1 MRPLRFTNRAIVVDL
16 SYIFM
21 IYREVTMSD
30 RCNTYKAGAL
40 MLIAGGLIGAGI
52 ALLFAPQSGR
62 ATRKDICRYARRA
75 RRRGEDI
82 VDDFTDS
89 VSKMVDVVGEKA
101 SDILDRGADLAG
113 DAGKEIL
120 KAIEHGHEKIEK
132 HRARLSKF
140 FG

>member
-1 MRPLRFTNRAIVVDL
+1 VVDL
-16 SYIFM
+16 SYIFT

-30 RCNTYKAGAL
+30 RSSTYKAGAL
-40 MLIAGGLIGAGI
+40 MLIAGGLIGASI

-62 ATRKDICRYARRA
+62 ATRKDISRYARRA

-82 VDDFTDS
+82 VDDFTNS
-89 VSKMVDVVGEKA
+89 VSRMVDTVGEKA
-101 SDILDRGADLAG
+101 ADILDQGADLAG
-113 DAGKEIL
+113 DARKEIL
-120 KAIEHGHEKIEK
+120 KAMEHGHEKLEK

>member
-1 MRPLRFTNRAIVVDL
+1 
-16 SYIFM
+16 
-21 IYREVTMSD
+21 MSD
-30 RCNTYKAGAL
+30 RSSTYKAGAL
-40 MLIAGGLIGAGI
+40 MLVAGGLIGAGL

-89 VSKMVDVVGEKA
+89 ISRMVDAVGEKA

-113 DAGKEIL
+113 DARKEVL
-120 KAIEHGHEKIEK
+120 KAMEHGHDKLEK

-140 FG
+140 FE

>member
-1 MRPLRFTNRAIVVDL
+1 
-16 SYIFM
+16 
-21 IYREVTMSD
+21 MSD
-30 RCNTYKAGAL
+30 RSSTYKAGAL
-40 MLIAGGLIGAGI
+40 MLIAGGLIGASI

-62 ATRKDICRYARRA
+62 ATRKDISRYARKA

-89 VSKMVDVVGEKA
+89 VSRMVDTVGEKA
-101 SDILDRGADLAG
+101 ADILDRGADLAG

-120 KAIEHGHEKIEK
+120 KAMEHGHEKLEK
-132 HRARLSKF
+132 HRARLAKF